1 MDSWIYALALVLLI
15 VVALGI
21 RSMLSQDNRME
32 IIEFQDP
39 TTNVLY
45 LAFVTKGGGISVTPK
60 LNYDGKIIVGDTKS
74 EAVKKVR

>member
-1 MDSWIYALALVLLI
+1 MDNWIYALALVLLI

-45 LAFVTKGGGISVTPK
+45 LAFITKGGGISVTPK
-60 LNYDGKIIVGDTKS
+60 LNYDGKIIVGDAKS
-74 EAVKKVR
+74 EAVKKVK

>member
-45 LAFVTKGGGISVTPK
+45 LAFVTRGGGISVTPK
-60 LNYDGKIIVGDTKS
+60 LNYDGKIIVGDAKS
-74 EAVKKVR
+74 EVVKKVK